1 MHFDDNPHGRWSV
14 QLMLSGVV
22 PVQAKTVEMMKSFEF
37 SFIFAKIGFFT
48 TLFTNLF
55 LIYATVCHMRRLD
68 FTYRTMISFFGLT
81 GLIFSGWELISK
93 PFMHNFNDS
102 MIFFSLRTTVSQ
114 KFFQFSIAFHA
125 AICEAMIAMIS
136 IQFVYRYF
144 SLLRPD
150 YRKDDGK
157 GTVFWLLYPV
167 VPGVMYFCS
176 FYIYCMPDQFTDA
189 YLRTEMLSSYGLQI
203 IDIPRFIIVSYVIV
217 SCIRLA
223 KIAESFQN
231 TDDTI
236 RWKNMVFLIQGSVI
250 LGFHY
255 LLILFYG
262 IKMHFH
268 LKKKLNEFSV
278 TTTRLHKQVFR
289 ALVVQILIPTVIFI
303 LPSVPIFFGPLLSPL
318 LGIPISLRSG
328 WLCSIFSVYPVA
340 DSLAFMLIVSE
351 YKKIFAVKLI
361 GVFAPTATFS
371 AQSFT
376 VDPRVHPM

>member
-1 MHFDDNPHGRWSV
+1 MR
-14 QLMLSGVV
+14 
-22 PVQAKTVEMMKSFEF
+22 SFEF

-93 PFMHNFNDS
+93 PFMHNFNNS
-102 MIFFSLRTTVSQ
+102 MILFSLRTTVSQ

-144 SLLRPD
+144 SLLRPE

-157 GTVFWLLYPV
+157 GTVLWLLYPV

-176 FYIYCMPDQFTDA
+176 FYIYCMPDQFTDG
-189 YLRTEMLSSYGLQI
+189 YLRTEMLSSYDLHI
-203 IDIPRFIIVSYVIV
+203 IDIPRFIIVSY
-217 SCIRLA
+217 
-223 KIAESFQN
+223 N

-303 LPSVPIFFGPLLSPL
+303 LPCVPIFFGPLLSPL
-318 LGIPISLRSG
+318 FGIQISLRSG